1 MNALQTEFRRLY
13 APHGPA
19 DAPDRV
25 RAIVLEVLS
34 PPGWSVLSR
43 VWQEVQAT
51 LGLPAPAIAVSG
63 TDGMQLWFSVA
74 ASVPAE
80 TARAFLQG
88 LCRRFVPDLEDRHLR
103 LWPHGAE
110 HAPPVPAP
118 RGMDGNW
125 SAFVAPDLAPVF
137 ADTPWLDVPPGD
149 EGQASLLRGLQPMKP
164 GDFDR
169 ACRALSPA
177 APAVA
182 MPPASAAPPAAPG
195 TGEVDARSFLRR
207 VLNDESAPLALRV
220 EAARTLLQHPG

>member
-1 MNALQTEFRRLY
+1 MNALQTELRRLY
-13 APHGPA
+13 APHDRA
-19 DAPDRV
+19 NAPDRV
-25 RAIVLEVLS
+25 RAIVLEVTC

-51 LGLPAPAIAVSG
+51 LDLPAPAIAVSG

-74 ASVPAE
+74 EPVPTE

-88 LCRRFVPDLEDRHLR
+88 LCRRFAPELETRQLR
-103 LWPHGAE
+103 LWPNGA
-110 HAPPVPAP
+110 AQAAPVPAP
-118 RGMDGNW
+118 RGAEGNW

-149 EGQASLLRGLQPMKP
+149 EGQASLLRGLQSMKP

-177 APAVA
+177 APAAA
-182 MPPASAAPPAAPG
+182 MPPASPASPAAPG
-195 TGEVDARSFLRR
+195 TWEGDARRFLRQ
-207 VLNDESAPLALRV
+207 VMNDESAPLALRV